1 MGVSITEYLIALAF
15 LAVGCGVQSTLG
27 IGAALV
33 AGPAL
38 TVIDPDLIPGPML
51 AMVMVVNIRNAVAD
65 RQSTDVVAWRRA
77 LVGAPVGLGMGVFIL
92 AYSDAEA
99 LTLLVSSF
107 VLAAVALQLSG
118 LKPPTGIASDYVAG
132 AATAFSSTV
141 AALPGPMFVIFHG
154 HRTPGTVRGT
164 MASFMLFV
172 TPAILVFLAF
182 DGRFGIRH
190 LFLAAILTPGMFLGL
205 LLGKTLRSKISLD
218 RFRGL
223 ILSVAS
229 LSAAVVIVRTVAL

>member
-1 MGVSITEYLIALAF
+1 MA
-15 LAVGCGVQSTLG
+15 
-27 IGAALV
+27 
-33 AGPAL
+33 
-38 TVIDPDLIPGPML
+38 
-51 AMVMVVNIRNAVAD
+51 IRARLN
-65 RQSTDVVAWRRA
+65 
-77 LVGAPVGLGMGVFIL
+77 
-92 AYSDAEA
+92 AEA

>member
-1 MGVSITEYLIALAF
+1 MSTTEYLIALAF

-118 LKPPTGIASDYVAG
+118 LKPPTGITSDYVAG

>member
-1 MGVSITEYLIALAF
+1 MSITEYLIALAF

>member
-1 MGVSITEYLIALAF
+1 MSITEYLIALAF

-118 LKPPTGIASDYVAG
+118 LKPPTGITSDYVAG

>member
-1 MGVSITEYLIALAF
+1 MSITEYLIALAF

-118 LKPPTGIASDYVAG
+118 LKPPTGITSDYVAG

-229 LSAAVVIVRTVAL
+229 LSAAVVIVRTIAL

>member
-1 MGVSITEYLIALAF
+1 MSITEYLIALAF
-15 LAVGCGVQSTLG
+15 LAIGCGVQATLG

-118 LKPPTGIASDYVAG
+118 LKPPTGITSDYVAG